1 MFAMM
6 ANFYAKNEVST
17 LQLRQINT
25 LHFLTSDRKYKFYL
39 QTYFL
44 KIPGPVLPLSYMLTK
59 DVIDLKQSLSL
70 WNFANRFMSFLLL
83 MKE

>member
-1 MFAMM
+1 MFAVMKKRVGWQIFM
-6 ANFYAKNEVST
+6 PNEVST

-25 LHFLTSDRKYKFYL
+25 LQNFLTSDLLFKNPRPSSASVLHAKY
-39 QTYFL
+39 
-44 KIPGPVLPLSYMLTK
+44 
-59 DVIDLKQSLSL
+59 VIDLKQSLSL